1 MKWAAKNERG
11 YIMNC
16 KFQKLTPESNM
27 PLGIYE
33 EALTYAL
40 GEEDI
45 RNIAVSGAYG
55 AGKSSVIETYEK
67 TTGKKFLHI
76 SLAYFENVNIENSEE
91 EKKSETTKEMEIRL
105 EGKIINQLIHQID
118 QNTIP
123 LTNFKVK
130 SEADKKL
137 AWKYTLWS
145 VSVGLLF
152 MFIFFHK
159 KWKGLM
165 KAVFGEWQ
173 VSAVFGSE
181 IGVLLAG
188 IVLIILGTL
197 GIYTLVKMQSE
208 KKMLKK
214 IVFKDTEVEILQE
227 CKDSL
232 FDSYLNEVLY
242 LFEHVDADA
251 IVFEDMDR
259 YSSNTI
265 FVKLREISTL
275 LSKRK
280 KSLKF
285 IYLLR
290 DDMFG
295 NSDRTKFFDF
305 IIPVVPVIDG
315 SNSYEKF
322 LGNFKEAG
330 IDGLFNPDFLK
341 EMSVFIDDMRIL
353 KNIQNEFQVY
363 KDRIAEKPAGQD
375 NNKLLAMIA
384 YKNLFPRDFNDLQVR
399 KGYVYTLFASKE
411 LFVSEQIQKLKA
423 DIQKING
430 RIQEA
435 DKEWCRNVEELNA
448 LFFSPE
454 HIMRVNNKTE
464 KNFGNHTDFVKA
476 LWDNPDKVERRTR
489 NDYTEAWQKYDPK
502 PLFEKVQNN
511 TEYQKRRGIVE
522 SRTKENKAR
531 LYVDKNQ
538 KEERIKELEQA
549 ELKTIVKDDNKNR
562 FSEITYKNSL
572 GEEKKFEDVK
582 RSPYFELIQYL
593 IREGYIDETY
603 SDYMTYFYE
612 NSMFAEDRAFMRG
625 VFSGNVQPYN
635 YVLRNPARVIDE
647 LSAKYF
653 VRKEILNF
661 NLLDSLLEDENGYE
675 NKLSL
680 MLQQIYMDEPEEFVS
695 QYLCGGKNRR
705 SFTRKMNEM
714 WDGMCGWILT
724 TEQFTSVR
732 VVYIIDTLCV
742 CSPEV
747 IKANDETGMI
757 TFFLEN
763 EIATLDF
770 PDEDVEKVMEAVEL
784 LDIKIKAIDHAKV
797 NSLLLKEVYQ
807 KQRYVLNAE
816 WAEIVYRHFYNENAV
831 HLNWNAALT
840 NIFNENDQPLARY
853 VRTNISTFIKE
864 ILEKAVDICDA
875 EEVVLYVLNEMA
887 IEQEDKLRYV
897 QKLETKITFL
907 EDVNDITLWK
917 VLLQKD
923 RIAYS
928 AENMCD
934 YFFESGNE
942 LDGYLLDY
950 INNSDQ
956 PLTVENINLDE
967 VYGEKSNSKMFGA
980 VAENQEIEN
989 SRYEKLVCSFKR
1001 FYTVFTT
1008 KGFPQ
1013 DKLQVLLKNRV
1024 IRATVDNIKF
1034 LREEYP
1040 EFVRE
1045 LIEYDTKSYL
1055 ELIEEND
1062 IFMEDELE
1070 CIMNLYPTEDI
1081 SINDMIIE
1089 LAEKHIDYIL
1099 QAEPSMRSDM
1109 RQRLLSRGVIDED
1122 QCKELITAYLPEM
1135 TKSEVVGS
1143 LTDAQLWEFIELL
1156 NRKRP
1161 VFKNTRA
1168 NKRLLN
1174 ALTDQGIISSCG
1186 VDKHNSQYLRAYG
1199 KRQNI

>member
-1 MKWAAKNERG
+1 MSTNKYN
-11 YIMNC
+11 
-16 KFQKLTPESNM
+16 FQNLTPIDDADIS
-27 PLGIYE
+27 IYE
-33 EALTYAL
+33 DALNYVFSNNEIKNVA
-40 GEEDI
+40 I
-45 RNIAVSGAYG
+45 SGSYS
-55 AGKSSVIETYEK
+55 AGKSSIIETYK
-67 TTGKKFLHI
+67 KNNTNLKFLHI
-76 SLAYFENVNIENSEE
+76 SLAHFQSSDNGSVNFEDQDGNS
-91 EKKSETTKEMEIRL
+91 L
-105 EGKIINQLIHQID
+105 EGKILNQLIHQIEPD
-118 QNTIP
+118 KIPQTKFNIKKELSEKDTHNTIAYFVV
-123 LTNFKVK
+123 LLVSILLIFNFSNWKEYVNSLSVPFVK
-130 SEADKKL
+130 SILSLTTHPEFLIPVAIISL
-137 AWKYTLWS
+137 
-145 VSVGLLF
+145 
-152 MFIFFHK
+152 
-159 KWKGLM
+159 
-165 KAVFGEWQ
+165 
-173 VSAVFGSE
+173 
-181 IGVLLAG
+181 VLL
-188 IVLIILGTL
+188 IVISYKIIKIQYNKNL
-197 GIYTLVKMQSE
+197 
-208 KKMLKK
+208 LKK
-214 IVFKDTEVEILQE
+214 VAFQGNEIELFEQE
-227 CKDSL
+227 NDSY
-232 FDSYLNEVLY
+232 FDKYLNEIIY
-242 LFEHVDADA
+242 LFENCGANV

-259 YSSNTI
+259 FNSNEI
-265 FVKLREISTL
+265 FQRLREVNIL
-275 LSKRK
+275 VNNKRNDN
-280 KSLKF
+280 SPIRF
-285 IYLLR
+285 FYLLK
-290 DDMFG
+290 DDIF
-295 NSDRTKFFDF
+295 SSKDRTKFFDF
-305 IIPVVPVIDG
+305 ILPIIPIVDSSNAYDKFIEHFKDG
-315 SNSYEKF
+315 
-322 LGNFKEAG
+322 G
-330 IDGLFNPDFLK
+330 IFELFNEEFLQGI
-341 EMSVFIDDMRIL
+341 SLYIDDMRIL

-502 PLFEKVQNN
+502 PLFEMVQNN

-612 NSMFAEDRAFMRG
+612 NSMFAEDRAFMRS
-625 VFSGNVQPYN
+625 VFSGNAQPYN
-635 YVLRNPARVIDE
+635 YVLRNPARVIKE

-661 NLLDSLLEDENGYE
+661 NLLDSLLEDENRYD

-680 MLQQIYMDEPEEFVS
+680 LLQQIYMDEPEEFVS

-732 VVYIIDTLCV
+732 VVFIIDTLCV

-763 EIATLDF
+763 EIGTLDF

-831 HLNWNAALT
+831 HLNWNTALT

-907 EDVNDITLWK
+907 EDVNDITLWE

-1143 LTDAQLWEFIELL
+1143 LTDAQLWKFIELS
-1156 NRKRP
+1156 NGKRP

-1199 KRQNI
+1199 KRRNI